1 MNRLRNITALL
12 LLMIITVCIVLLP
25 QRIDEK
31 REDNLLKGTSF
42 RNLSIRNSAK
52 ITRHDV
58 AQLYNQRMIYIEAFA
73 YTPVTSENNDI
84 EQIRS
89 DSMELFSEVFGN
101 ESKFTARLNK
111 ILENETMKNSYQ
123 KVEIIMFDNHP
134 LALNIYLIQIPYADF
149 TLNYIYEQ
157 KTKTLLNFSFFNFK
171 NNNDNTFI
179 IGKYIGEIEECAR
192 KYIKEKLGMSESKC
206 YIHYETDNYEVS
218 PYGFIEFGVN
228 NFS

>member
-12 LLMIITVCIVLLP
+12 LLVIITVCIVLLP

-31 REDNLLKGTSF
+31 REDNLIEGTSF

-58 AQLYNQRMIYIEAFA
+58 AHLYRMIYIEPFA

-101 ESKFTARLNK
+101 ESKFTAQLNK

-134 LALNIYLIQIPYADF
+134 LALNMYFIQIPYADS
-149 TLNYIYEQ
+149 TLQYIYEQ
-157 KTKTLLNFSFFNFK
+157 KTKTLLNFSFFNFEK
-171 NNNDNTFI
+171 NNDGTFI
-179 IGKYIGEIEECAR
+179 IGKYIGEIEESAR
-192 KYIKEKLGMSESKC
+192 KYIKEKLGMSESEC
-206 YIHYETDNYEVS
+206 YIHFETANYEAS

-228 NFS
+228 NSS